1 MIIKEDFCLGPF
13 NTFGIEVVAF
23 ELSIITCVDDI
34 IGLIKKQKLINK
46 DLLILS
52 KGSNILFTGHF
63 TGIVLL
69 NQIWGKQIVREDDDN
84 VYLKVSAGEFW
95 PATVE
100 YAVENGWG
108 GLENMTDIPGKV
120 GAAPVQNIGAYGSE
134 LKDVLESLE
143 AIDLSNGNIITFTNE
158 ECEFGYRNS
167 IFKRKYK
174 NRLFITSVTLK
185 LCKKPKLNLSYKPLA
200 DAFKDYSI
208 DEISISD
215 VSKKVA
221 EIRAFKLPDPDKLRN
236 AGSFF
241 KNPVIDI
248 NKHNEL
254 KLKYPSIP
262 SYVTINNSFKIPAA
276 WLIEKSGWKG
286 KRVGN
291 VGVHEKQ
298 ALVIVAYDEVSG
310 YDVLN
315 LAESIKNSVN
325 ENFGIELE
333 FEVNVV

>member
-1 MIIKEDFCLGPF
+1 MIIKEDFCLAPF

-34 IGLIKKQKLINK
+34 TVLIKNQKLKDK

-69 NQIWGKQIVREDDDN
+69 NQIWGKEIIREDDDN

-108 GLENMTDIPGKV
+108 GIENMTDIPGKV

-143 AIDLSNGNIITFTNE
+143 AIDLSNGNIVKFTNE

-167 IFKRKYK
+167 IFKRKFK
-174 NRLFITSVTLK
+174 NRLFITSATLK
-185 LCKKPKLNLSYKPLA
+185 LSKKPKLNLSYKPLA
-200 DAFKDYSI
+200 DAFKDYNI
-208 DEISISD
+208 DEISIAD

-221 EIRAFKLPDPDKLRN
+221 EIRASKLPDPDKLRN

-248 NKHNEL
+248 SKHNEL
-254 KLKYPSIP
+254 KSKYPSIP
-262 SYVTINNSFKIPAA
+262 SYATINNSFKIPAA